1 MGVVSLGTMHLPPTL
16 TDTSGWIVERLANRV
31 ERVIE
36 STYFRQTPVIADVT
50 GAPAGI

>member
-1 MGVVSLGTMHLPPTL
+1 MGVHSLGTMHLPPTL
-16 TDTSGWIVERLANRV
+16 THSSSLSVERLANRV

-36 STYFRQTPVIADVT
+36 STYFRQTPVIADVS